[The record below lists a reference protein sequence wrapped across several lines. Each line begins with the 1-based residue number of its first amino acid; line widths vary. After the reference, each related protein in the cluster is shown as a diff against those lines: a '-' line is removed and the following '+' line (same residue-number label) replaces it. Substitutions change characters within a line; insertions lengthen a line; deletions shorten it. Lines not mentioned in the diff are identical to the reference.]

1 MRNRILV
8 LLTLAFARL
17 AAAQSVD
24 TAAVDRIVNEA
35 LRAWRVPGASVAIV
49 QNDRVVFAKGYGV
62 KELGSNAPVTAD
74 TLFHIGSTTKAF
86 TTTAMAMLV
95 DEKKLDW
102 DDPVRKHLDYFRLS
116 DPCADS
122 LVTLRDITSHRTG
135 LSRHDELWDNTPL
148 TREQLIRSISSIK
161 LTKPF
166 RSAYQYQNIMFVT
179 AGEAVASA
187 AKMPWNDFVRTRIFE
202 PLGMTHT
209 RVTIADWLAADHA
222 TGHRLDKPGDRVVV
236 QTLVDDDNLAPAGAI
251 KSSARDMAQWVRLQ
265 LGDGTFDGKRLV
277 SASALNETHM
287 PQTVIRLEESTRE
300 SNPETLV
307 EAYGLGWV
315 IQDYR
320 GELLVSHGG
329 ALNGF
334 RAHVDLLPK
343 QKTGFVVLINV
354 GRSSATAAMRN
365 SLLDLLL
372 GKPNARDWNAYY
384 LALERKSDE
393 KEEAKKRG
401 RDAKRRADTK
411 PSRELSAYAGTYTNP
426 AYGTATITAD
436 NGGLV
441 LHWMRL
447 ALPLV
452 HYQYDTFDVRSD
464 VDDVDEQLLFRLG
477 TDGEVNTLTLF
488 GEEFTRES
496 PVASPSS

>member
-1 MRNRILV
+1 MVSGFLFFALAHV
-8 LLTLAFARL
+8 LAAGSV
-17 AAAQSVD
+17 AAAQPVD
-24 TAAVDRIVNEA
+24 PAAVDRIVSEA
-35 LRAWRVPGASVAIV
+35 LRVWHVPGASVAIV
-49 QNDRVVFAKGYGV
+49 QNDRVVYARGYGV
-62 KELGSNAPVTAD
+62 KELGGPAPITAD

-102 DDPVRKHLDYFRLS
+102 DDPVRKHVEYFHLS

-148 TREQLIRSISSIK
+148 SREQIIRSVASVK

-166 RSAYQYQNIMFVT
+166 RSAYQYQNIMFLT

-202 PLGMTHT
+202 PLGMSHT
-209 RVTIADWLAADHA
+209 RVTIADWKTSDHA
-222 TGHRLDKPGDRVVV
+222 TGHRLDKSEGRTAGKSDGRSDRVVV
-236 QTLVDDDNLAPAGAI
+236 QTLADDDNIAPAGAI
-251 KSSARDMAQWVRLQ
+251 KSSARDMAQWIRLQ
-265 LGDGTFDGKRLV
+265 LGEGMFEGKRLV

-287 PQTVIRLEESTRE
+287 PQTVIRLEEPVRE
-300 SNPETLV
+300 SNPETLL

-315 IQDYR
+315 VQDYR

-343 QKTGFVVLINV
+343 QQTGFVVLINV
-354 GRSSATAAMRN
+354 GRSSVTAALRN

-372 GKPNARDWNAYY
+372 GKPGARDWNAYY
-384 LALERKSDE
+384 QALEKKSDD
-393 KEEAKKRG
+393 KDEAKKRE
-401 RDAKRRADTK
+401 RDAKRHPDTK
-411 PSRELSAYAGTYTNP
+411 PSRELAAYAGTYTNP
-426 AYGTATITAD
+426 AYGTATIAAE
-436 NGGLV
+436 NGTLI
-441 LHWMRL
+441 LRWMRL
-447 ALPLV
+447 AVPLI
-452 HYQYDTFDVRSD
+452 HYQYDTFTAHSD
-464 VDDVDEQLLFRLG
+464 PDDLDEQL
-477 TDGEVNTLTLF
+477 T
-488 GEEFTRES
+488 
-496 PVASPSS
+496 

>member
-1 MRNRILV
+1 MLL
-8 LLTLAFARL
+8 LLTLAFARV
-17 AAAQSVD
+17 AAAQTVD
-24 TAAVDRIVNEA
+24 AAVVDRIMNDA
-35 LRAWRVPGASVAIV
+35 LRTWRVPGAAVAIV

-62 KELGSNAPVTAD
+62 KELGDSDPVGPD

-95 DEKKLDW
+95 DEKKLAW

-148 TREQLIRSISSIK
+148 TREQLIRSVSSLE

-166 RSAYQYQNIMFVT
+166 RSTYQYQNIMFIA

-209 RVTIADWLAADHA
+209 RVTIADWMASDHA
-222 TGHRLDKPGDRVVV
+222 TGHRVEKPGDRVVV

-251 KSSARDMAQWVRLQ
+251 KSSARDMAQWVRLH

-277 SASALNETHM
+277 SAAALNETHM

-300 SNPETLV
+300 SNPETLL

-354 GRSSATAAMRN
+354 GRSSATAALRN

-372 GKPNARDWNAYY
+372 GKPKARDWNAYY

-393 KEEAKKRG
+393 KDEAKKRE
-401 RDAKRRADTK
+401 REAKRRPDAK
-411 PSRELSAYAGTYTNP
+411 PSHELAAYAGTYTNS
-426 AYGTATITAD
+426 AYGTATIAEEQ
-436 NGGLV
+436 GGLV

-447 ALPLV
+447 ALPLA
-452 HYQYDTFDVRSD
+452 HYQYDTFDIHSD
-464 VDDVDEQLLFRLG
+464 ADDIDEQLQFRLG

-488 GEEFTRES
+488 GEEFVREPS
-496 PVASPSS
+496 AAARPSS